1 MANIVS
7 SNGTDKLTV
16 DTTSNA
22 ARVTLY
28 DSEGNELNSQP
39 TGSYMTSFYIRNA
52 TTDTSNSDV
61 FALVN
66 GNTKQVFIR
75 RVWGMF
81 SFDGTAVAGDT
92 RRVVGVR
99 LSNWDRSIG
108 WTDTA
113 QAALK
118 KRTSYAASA
127 VSRIVW
133 TNSDL
138 ASGQTTEDTVLFNL
152 AIPISSTGT
161 YVPFDFQFEA
171 PNNNKSAAVIDFEQ
185 VLQIRWDGAA
195 RTAGQSLACTVE
207 WDER

>member
-16 DTTSNA
+16 DPTSSA

-39 TGSYMTSFYIRNA
+39 TGSYMTSFYLRNP
-52 TTDTSNSDV
+52 TTDGLNSDI
-61 FALVN
+61 FAIVN

-81 SFDGTAVAGDT
+81 SFDGTAVAGAT

-99 LSNWDRSIG
+99 LSDWDRSVG
-108 WTDTA
+108 WLDTA
-113 QAALK
+113 ITPIK
-118 KRTSYAASA
+118 KRSSYAASA
-127 VSRIVW
+127 VSRVVVN
-133 TNSDL
+133 TDL
-138 ASGQTTEDTVLFNL
+138 ASGATTEDTVLFNI

-185 VLQIRWDGAA
+185 VFQIRWDGAA